1 MNNKL
6 LVFALGL
13 AAVFASCKNF
23 TTKPNATGTSNE
35 VLVVIDDSIA
45 KGPAGDAI
53 FGVLNQDMPCMP
65 QSEPYYNISKTSHK
79 GFTDLLKPA
88 RNIIIVSVGDKYSRV
103 KMSDENDKWSHPQS
117 IIKIQG
123 PDSKSVAE
131 AIEKYEKDILNYF
144 IKAER
149 KRAIAYQRHY
159 KEPAAMERVL
169 NKFGISMVIPKGFNR
184 FKEDEDF
191 LWISNSSNDVRQNIV
206 IYTYPYDC
214 RETFTREMLLH
225 KRDSVMML
233 NIPGPSEDSYMG
245 TEYRFEPPIFTP
257 TALENG
263 EYAAEVRGLWTVIG
277 DIMGGPFVSVSCLDR
292 ENQRVITAEAFI
304 YAPNKYKR
312 NAMRQLE
319 SVLYTINTN
328 NTNNTDNKNGE

>member
-1 MNNKL
+1 MKKL
-6 LVFALGL
+6 KKITLIAVAALFALS
-13 AAVFASCKNF
+13 ACKNL

-45 KGPAGDAI
+45 KDPAGEAI

-65 QSEPYYNISKTSHK
+65 QSEPYFNISKTTHK
-79 GFTDLLKPA
+79 GFTDLLRPA
-88 RNIIIVSVGDKYSRV
+88 RNIIIVSVGDRYSRV
-103 KMSDENDKWSHPQS
+103 KMSDENDRWSKPQS

-123 PDSKSVAE
+123 PTSKEVAQ

-149 KRAIAYQRHY
+149 KRSIAYQRHY
-159 KEPAAMERVL
+159 KEPAAMERVVK
-169 NKFGISMVIPKGFNR
+169 KFGFSMVIPKGFNR

-206 IYTYPYDC
+206 IYTYPYNC
-214 RETFTREMLLH
+214 KETFTREMLLH

-277 DIMGGPFVSVSCLDR
+277 DIMGGPFVSVSTLDR
-292 ENQRVITAEAFI
+292 KNQRVITAEAFI

-319 SVLYTINTN
+319 SVLYTINLN
-328 NTNNTDNKNGE
+328 NTENKDGE